1 MESSSVKE
9 TQRKIKSETN
19 ECENVVKLE
28 PEIKTEEDIKIKLE
42 PNGKELD
49 AELEN
54 GLKEIKKMRFINASC
69 GSNPKNILK
78 TENVKTEI
86 VKIEFVKT
94 ESFDNRKELDEE
106 LENGLNEMEKMDFTV
121 SSSWLNPR
129 NLRKRESS
137 SIKETQVKIQNGEKT
152 ERENFM
158 KLQPEIKTG
167 EGIKLEPNDK
177 EDSQNELHELI
188 WLDSNLV
195 VEQEFEEKEKTGIV
209 ETESS
214 AKGQLISECLFAV
227 LNFPKN

>member
-9 TQRKIKSETN
+9 TQRKIKSETT
-19 ECENVVKLE
+19 ERENVVKLE

-42 PNGKELD
+42 PNEKELD

-54 GLKEIKKMRFINASC
+54 GLKEIENMNFTGSSC
-69 GSNPKNILK
+69 SSNPRNIRK
-78 TENVKTEI
+78 TGIVKTET
-86 VKIEFVKT
+86 VKTEFVKT

-195 VEQEFEEKEKTGIV
+195 DEQEFEEKTRIAK
-209 ETESS
+209 TESS
-214 AKGQLISECLFAV
+214 AKGQLISE
-227 LNFPKN
+227 

>member
-54 GLKEIKKMRFINASC
+54 GLKEM
-69 GSNPKNILK
+69 
-78 TENVKTEI
+78 EN
-86 VKIEFVKT
+86 
-94 ESFDNRKELDEE
+94 
-106 LENGLNEMEKMDFTV
+106 MDFTAASC
-121 SSSWLNPR
+121 SSNPR
-129 NLRKRESS
+129 NIRKSESS
-137 SIKETQVKIQNGEKT
+137 SVKEIERKIESETT
-152 ERENFM
+152 ERENVV
-158 KLQPEIKTG
+158 KSPPEIKT
-167 EGIKLEPNDK
+167 EEDIKIKLEPNYE
-177 EDSQNELHELI
+177 EDSQNENHELI

-195 VEQEFEEKEKTGIV
+195 VVQEFEEKEKIGIAK
-209 ETESS
+209 TESS

-227 LNFPKN
+227 LNFSKMQQDISSLKWVKLKSKGTLSS